1 MHEKC
6 HERCEMLMKT
16 KCNII
21 VDNTN
26 ITCKE
31 MMPYVQLGS
40 ASEKSYVWNSSKT
53 ATFRDG
59 CSVLLLILRAIRLL

>member
-40 ASEKSYVWNSSKT
+40 ASEKCFFSAHSVWGRGQSIS
-53 ATFRDG
+53 
-59 CSVLLLILRAIRLL
+59 

>member
-31 MMPYVQLGS
+31 MMPYVQLGL
-40 ASEKSYVWNSSKT
+40 ASEKSSVWNSSKT
-53 ATFRDG
+53 ATFRGG
-59 CSVLLLILRAIRLL
+59 CRVLLLSI

>member
-31 MMPYVQLGS
+31 MMPYVQLGLALENFI
-40 ASEKSYVWNSSKT
+40 ASLYFRWLEISVIEIGKASRNSLST
-53 ATFRDG
+53 
-59 CSVLLLILRAIRLL
+59 I